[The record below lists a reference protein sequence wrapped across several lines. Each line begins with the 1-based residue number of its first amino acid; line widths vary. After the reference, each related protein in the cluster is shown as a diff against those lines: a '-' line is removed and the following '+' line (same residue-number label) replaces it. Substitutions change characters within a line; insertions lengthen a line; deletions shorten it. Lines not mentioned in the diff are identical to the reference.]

1 MHLHLNRYI
10 LETRLIQRLLCLLI
24 TAIGF
29 IFTAQVSAQSYP
41 NRPIRLVVPFP
52 PGGGTDLVSR
62 ELAASLTQLTG
73 WSIVVE
79 NRPGAGGNLG
89 VDTAAKSAADGYTLV
104 MGQTSNLAI
113 NPTLFTK
120 LPYDP
125 LRDLAPIIQ
134 IGSAP
139 IVLVVPA
146 NSPYKNL
153 GDLIKDAKA
162 RPGMLNYASS
172 GNGTVAH
179 LAAERLQQ
187 VADFKA
193 QHIPYKGFNLAFG
206 DLIAGQVQLF
216 MSSVPTVIGQIRSG
230 KLRALAVT
238 SLQRSEELPD
248 TPSIAES
255 GYPGFEAIT
264 WFGVLAPA
272 ATPQP
277 ILQQLN
283 LEINKAIGTT
293 AFKSKMK
300 GEGAIVLGGS
310 AEQFSA
316 LLKKDLAM
324 WGQVVKSSGAKID

>member
-1 MHLHLNRYI
+1 M
-10 LETRLIQRLLCLLI
+10 CLLI
-24 TAIGF
+24 GAVSLISAPL
-29 IFTAQVSAQSYP
+29 AQAQNYP
-41 NRPIRLVVPFP
+41 TRPIKLVVPFP

-62 ELAASLTQLTG
+62 ELAANLTQSTG
-73 WSIVVE
+73 WSVVVE

-89 VDTAAKSAADGYTLV
+89 VDTTAKSAADGYTLV

-120 LPYDP
+120 LPYNP
-125 LRDLAPIIQ
+125 LRDLAPIVLV
-134 IGSAP
+134 GSSP
-139 IVLVVPA
+139 LVLVVPA

-153 GDLIKDAKA
+153 NDLIKDAKS
-162 RPGMLNYASS
+162 RPGFLNYASS

-187 VADFKA
+187 AADFKA

-248 TPSIAES
+248 TPTIAES

-277 ILQQLN
+277 ILNQLN
-283 LEINKAIGTT
+283 QEINKAISTS
-293 AFKSKMK
+293 AFKTKMK
-300 GEGAIVLGGS
+300 NEGAIVLGGTP
-310 AEQFSA
+310 EGFSD

-324 WGQVVKSSGAKID
+324 WAQVVKSSGARVD